1 MQAYTSKIQLNRQ
14 KKEALRAWMFSTSFK
29 ATLIIGIITL
39 GILYVLQMTAL
50 STKGFAITD
59 LQKQLTSLKHEDR
72 NLTVQIAEYRSM
84 TSLQERLARL
94 DLVPVDNVTYI
105 DTSVSVAFNN

>member
-14 KKEALRAWMFSTSFK
+14 NKEALRAWMFSTSFR
-29 ATLIIGIITL
+29 ATLVVGIVAF

-59 LQKQLTSLKHEDR
+59 LQKQLTSLKHSDR
-72 NLTVQIAEYRSM
+72 DLTVQIAQYRSM
-84 TSLQERLARL
+84 TSLQQRLVTL
-94 DLVPVDNVTYI
+94 DLVPVDRVTYI